1 MAVKFALSFL
11 QTDLDVRDSNEMT
24 VFIVEDDASVRDALS
39 LSLSLRGFRTAT
51 FANADDFLAACDGE
65 SIGCLLADIKMPGMS
80 GLELQALLPEKG
92 IRLPVII
99 ITGHGDVSAARAAFR
114 LNAVDFLEK
123 PFDDEQLIA
132 GIAEAFSRERQRLGV
147 RVHHAKR
154 EKLTQELSK
163 REREVFELVVRGLA
177 NRHVAEKLKL
187 SPRTIEAHKTR
198 IMTKLGVSSLAEML
212 RLVRDD

>member
-1 MAVKFALSFL
+1 VKFALSFL
-11 QTDLDVRDSNEMT
+11 QTEPDVGDSNEMT

-39 LSLSLRGFRTAT
+39 LLLSLRGYRTAS
-51 FANADDFLAACDGE
+51 FANANDFLAACDGE
-65 SIGCLLADIKMPGMS
+65 SPGCVLADIKMPGMS

-92 IRLPVII
+92 IELPVII

-132 GIAEAFSRERQRLGV
+132 GIKEAFAREKKRLGM
-147 RVHHAKR
+147 RLQDAKR
-154 EKLTQELSK
+154 HRLTRELSS
-163 REREVFELVVRGLA
+163 REREVFDLVVSGLA